1 MAQNKLEILTEK
13 AAGPYK
19 AMLYDCDGTLADN
32 MHAHKDTYVQVALQQ
47 NVTIDP
53 QIIDDF
59 AGLPIPEVVQEINK
73 KYQVN
78 FDPLVFEQL
87 KSELFYNDYIHT
99 TQPISFV
106 VNHLKA
112 SAGNYK
118 IGVVSGGSRKMI
130 EKTLEVLGIADF
142 VEVLVCADE
151 SERGKPYPDP
161 FLKAAELLGVLPSE
175 CLVFEDGEA
184 GTTAA
189 TAAGMPWIR
198 IDKI

>member
-1 MAQNKLEILTEK
+1 MQ
-13 AAGPYK
+13 
-19 AMLYDCDGTLADN
+19 
-32 MHAHKDTYVQVALQQ
+32 AHKDTYVQVALQQ
-47 NVTIDP
+47 NITIDP

-59 AGLPIPEVVQEINK
+59 AGLPIPAVVEEINK
-73 KYQVN
+73 KYN
-78 FDPLVFEQL
+78 TTFDPVQFAEL
-87 KSELFYNDYIHT
+87 KSTLFYNHFIHT

-106 VNHLKA
+106 VDHLKA
-112 SAGNYK
+112 CAGNYK

-130 EKTLEVLGIADF
+130 EKTLEVLGIAHL
-142 VEVLVCADE
+142 VEVMVCAGETD
-151 SERGKPYPDP
+151 RGKPYPDP
-161 FLKAAELLGVLPSE
+161 FLKAAELLSVLPAE

>member
-1 MAQNKLEILTEK
+1 MAQDKLKILTEK

-32 MHAHKDTYVQVALQQ
+32 MQAHKDTYVQVALQQ

-73 KYQVN
+73 KYQAN
-78 FDPLVFEQL
+78 FDPVMFEQV
-87 KSELFYNDYIHT
+87 KSKLFYNDYIHL

-106 VNHLKA
+106 VDHLKA

-118 IGVVSGGSRKMI
+118 IGVVSGGSRWMI
-130 EKTLEVLGIADF
+130 EKTMEVLGIANI
-142 VEVLVCADE
+142 VEVLVCAGETD
-151 SERGKPYPDP
+151 RGKPHPDP

-189 TAAGMPWIR
+189 TAAGMHWIR

>member
-1 MAQNKLEILTEK
+1 MAQDKLQVLTEK
-13 AAGPYK
+13 ATGPYK
-19 AMLYDCDGTLADN
+19 ALLYDCDGTLADN
-32 MHAHKDTYVQVALQQ
+32 MQAHKDTYVQVALQQ
-47 NVTIDP
+47 NITIDT

-59 AGLPIPEVVQEINK
+59 AGLPIPAVVEEINK
-73 KYQVN
+73 KYN
-78 FDPLVFEQL
+78 TTFDPVQFAEL
-87 KSELFYNDYIHT
+87 KSTLFYNHFIHT

-106 VNHLKA
+106 VDHLKA
-112 SAGNYK
+112 CAGNYK

-130 EKTLEVLGIADF
+130 EKTLEVLGIAHL
-142 VEVLVCADE
+142 VEVMVCAGETD
-151 SERGKPYPDP
+151 RGKPYPDP
-161 FLKAAELLGVLPSE
+161 FLKAAELLSVLPAE